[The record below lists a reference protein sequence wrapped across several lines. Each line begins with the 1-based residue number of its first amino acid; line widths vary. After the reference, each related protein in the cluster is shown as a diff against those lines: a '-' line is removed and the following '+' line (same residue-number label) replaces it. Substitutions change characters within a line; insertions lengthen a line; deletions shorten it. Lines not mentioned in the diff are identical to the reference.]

1 MSDTV
6 YDSSLTAKRIASR
19 KWILMASC
27 ILAAAADLF
36 VIAALAAGG
45 YNAAYF
51 IYPCILFALDALFT
65 VMAAFSNFRF
75 RYSVLWV
82 TVYLVLSA
90 VLMVCT
96 LFADMGVGG
105 SATIVTNAALISWAA
120 VHVLVLAAVLIS
132 AFYAAKL
139 KNLARSGAAAA
150 CFGLLLIAVCLY
162 AVFIFRSGFFGQG
175 FGGGVRTLAYTFN
188 EEENYYEVTGVLDG
202 RGDTVVVPETF
213 NGKEVGAIDC
223 AVLSADGVNAVRF
236 EGSADLL
243 FNNASALSAG
253 SSVALYA
260 DKEYIDDFR
269 TTFYSLSEGE
279 GGSGALNAANS
290 FRPQGLAE
298 GEIYVTFR
306 YSESSYDIA
315 EHKVFSTWFGKSGDT
330 FDLSSY
336 VSEFFYAAH
345 TDKTSAEDLHWG
357 FTEFGGYIMG
367 EPDGGSGS
375 IVGSVLTDSV
385 NGAEI
390 EFEKIYRVEI
400 GEDNDA
406 LYETDSD
413 YKQTS
418 VGGQTLSYRYVVPS
432 TADSLIGELPARQG
446 FAVTWEYQA
455 ESGREAL
462 PNDSLQELLGAR
474 AADGS
479 DVTVYPVWK
488 IEWASVSISAGGSF
502 SFVYG
507 ETVTLVADAAA
518 SAEGLVVTYSW
529 TALGETEAGSGSTYP
544 LGTPVP
550 SQSGAYGVE
559 VTFSSETLTS
569 LTATAYAEETIT
581 VGKKPIEFVW
591 SLPEDLV
598 YSGTEKAVS
607 AQPAEDQAVGSDRL
621 DGYTLSQT
629 QVFDAGDYTI
639 TLSLT
644 GETAEKYTVTAGSA
658 SRSFTVSPRAVSVSW
673 SNCEVVY
680 DGNGQRPAASASGV
694 GSDGALTVYVYADGW
709 NQTRTDAG
717 KYTARAVITDDNYT
731 LENPTHEFVISP
743 RTVTGISWSDGALTY
758 NGQLQYPEAVSV
770 TGAVAEDEAELL
782 GSFVYKITA
791 GDGVNAGEH
800 TVTASLP
807 EGGNYVFAEGL
818 GSHSYT
824 IDARPITVSEWGS
837 QPLYYNG
844 EQQYPAALRLSG
856 VVSGEEDDVLADIT
870 YSVTE
875 GDGVNAGTHTVTASL
890 PEGGNYVFAEGLGS
904 HSYTIDARPITVSE
918 WGSQPLYY
926 NGEQQYPAALRL
938 SGVVSGEEDDVL
950 ADITYS
956 VTEGDGVNAGT
967 HTVTASLPEGGNYV
981 FGSAQ
986 SHEYE
991 ISKFPVAT
999 IAWAE
1004 GQTFVY
1010 DGTERS
1016 IRVLTAGSVP
1026 DEFFDDLEYSGAAS
1040 DVGTHTMRVSLK
1052 EGSNFEI
1059 TAANVTCEYTI
1070 TPLGVSLVWQEN
1082 RNFTYDGSQKSLA
1095 VTGAEYASGGGAL
1108 SGTLWNELQG
1118 DLEYVGA
1125 AAEAGEH
1132 IMTASLGQGSNF
1144 TIEENASCTFTIAPK
1159 SVSLTWENGEE
1170 HEEFVYNG
1178 SPQAPRAVCGESGA
1192 TVFYEYFGEN
1202 GEKLDGAP
1210 SEAGAYTVRAYVSGN
1225 YTGSIEKTFSI
1236 VMPTEEGG
1244 EEQV

>member
-51 IYPCILFALDALFT
+51 ICPCILFALDALFT

-105 SATIVTNAALISWAA
+105 SETIVTNAALISWAA
-120 VHVLVLAAVLIS
+120 VHVLVLAAALIS

-139 KNLARSGAAAA
+139 KNLARSGAASA

-223 AVLSADGVNAVRF
+223 AVLSADGVSAVRF

-243 FNNASALSAG
+243 FNNASALSAD

-269 TTFYSLSEGE
+269 TAFYGLSEGE

-336 VSEFFYAAH
+336 VSEFSYAAH

-367 EPDGGSGS
+367 APDGGSGS

-406 LYETDSD
+406 LYEADSD

-432 TADSLIGELPARQG
+432 TSDSLIGELPARQG

-507 ETVTLVADAAA
+507 DTVTLVADAAA
-518 SAEGLVVTYSW
+518 SAEGLDVTYSW
-529 TALGETEAGSGSTYP
+529 TALGAAEAGSGSTYL

-559 VTFSSETLTS
+559 VTFSSEMLTS

-644 GETAEKYTVTAGSA
+644 GETAEKYTVAAGSG

-673 SNCEVVY
+673 SNYEVVY
-680 DGNGQRPAASASGV
+680 DGGGQRPAVSANGV

-717 KYTARAVITDDNYT
+717 TYTARAVITDDNYT

-743 RTVTGISWSDGALTY
+743 RTVTSISWSDGALTY

-782 GSFVYKITA
+782 GSFVYESTA
-791 GDGVNAGEH
+791 GGGVNAGEH

-807 EGGNYVFAEGL
+807 DGNYVLAEGL

-844 EQQYPAALRLSG
+844 EQQYPAALRLNG
-856 VVSGEEDDVLADIT
+856 AVSGEESGVLAGI
-870 YSVTE
+870 
-875 GDGVNAGTHTVTASL
+875 
-890 PEGGNYVFAEGLGS
+890 
-904 HSYTIDARPITVSE
+904 I
-918 WGSQPLYY
+918 
-926 NGEQQYPAALRL
+926 
-938 SGVVSGEEDDVL
+938 
-950 ADITYS
+950 YS

-1010 DGTERS
+1010 DGTEHG
-1016 IRVLTAGSVP
+1016 IQILDAGSVP

-1132 IMTASLGQGSNF
+1132 IMTASLVQGSNF
-1144 TIEENASCTFTIAPK
+1144 NIEENASCTFTIAPK
-1159 SVSLTWENGEE
+1159 TVSLTWESGDG
-1170 HEEFVYNG
+1170 HEELIYNG

-1192 TVFYEYFGEN
+1192 SVLYEYFDEN

-1210 SEAGAYTVRAYVSGN
+1210 SAAGEYTVRAYVSGN

>member
-51 IYPCILFALDALFT
+51 ICPCILFALDALFT

-105 SATIVTNAALISWAA
+105 SETIVTNAALISWAA

-223 AVLSADGVNAVRF
+223 AVLSADGVSAVRF
-236 EGSADLL
+236 EGSADLR

-269 TTFYSLSEGE
+269 TAFYSLSEGE

-336 VSEFFYAAH
+336 VSEFSYAAH

-462 PNDSLQELLGAR
+462 PNDSLEELLGAR

-488 IEWASVSISAGGSF
+488 IEWASVSISAGGNF

-507 ETVTLVADAAA
+507 DSVTLVADAAA
-518 SAEGLVVTYSW
+518 SAEGLDVTYSW
-529 TALGETEAGSGSTYP
+529 TALGATEAGSGSTYP

-581 VGKKPIEFVW
+581 VEKKPIEFVW

-658 SRSFTVSPRAVSVSW
+658 SRSFTVSPCDVSVSW

-680 DGNGQRPAASASGV
+680 DGSGQRPAASANGV

-782 GSFVYKITA
+782 SSFVYEITA

-837 QPLYYNG
+837 QTLYYNG
-844 EQQYPAALRLSG
+844 EQQYPVALRLSG
-856 VVSGEEDDVLADIT
+856 A
-870 YSVTE
+870 
-875 GDGVNAGTHTVTASL
+875 
-890 PEGGNYVFAEGLGS
+890 
-904 HSYTIDARPITVSE
+904 
-918 WGSQPLYY
+918 
-926 NGEQQYPAALRL
+926 
-938 SGVVSGEEDDVL
+938 VSGEEDDVL

-991 ISKFPVAT
+991 ISKYPVAT
-999 IAWAE
+999 IVWAE

-1016 IRVLTAGSVP
+1016 IRVLDAGSVP

-1118 DLEYVGA
+1118 DLGYSGA

-1132 IMTASLGQGSNF
+1132 TMTASLGQGSNF
-1144 TIEENASCTFTIAPK
+1144 NIEENASCTFTIAPK

-1178 SPQAPRAVCGESGA
+1178 SRQAPQAVCGESGA
-1192 TVFYEYFGEN
+1192 TVLYEYFGEN
-1202 GEKLDGAP
+1202 GEKLDGTP
-1210 SEAGAYTVRAYVSGN
+1210 SAAGEYTVRAYVSGN

>member
-51 IYPCILFALDALFT
+51 ICPCILFALDALFT

-105 SATIVTNAALISWAA
+105 SETIVTNAALISWAA

-223 AVLSADGVNAVRF
+223 AVLSADGVSAVRF

-269 TTFYSLSEGE
+269 TAFYSLSEGE

-336 VSEFFYAAH
+336 VSEFSYAAH

-357 FTEFGGYIMG
+357 FIEFGGYIMG

-488 IEWASVSISAGGSF
+488 IEWASVSISAGGNF

-507 ETVTLVADAAA
+507 DSVTLVADAAA
-518 SAEGLVVTYSW
+518 SAEGLDVTYSW

-639 TLSLT
+639 TLSFT
-644 GETAEKYTVTAGSA
+644 GETAEKYTVTAGSG

-673 SNCEVVY
+673 SNYEVVY
-680 DGNGQRPAASASGV
+680 NGGGQRPAASANGV

-717 KYTARAVITDDNYT
+717 TYTARAVITDDNYT

-782 GSFVYKITA
+782 GSFVYEITA
-791 GDGVNAGEH
+791 GGGVNAGE
-800 TVTASLP
+800 
-807 EGGNYVFAEGL
+807 
-818 GSHSYT
+818 
-824 IDARPITVSEWGS
+824 
-837 QPLYYNG
+837 
-844 EQQYPAALRLSG
+844 
-856 VVSGEEDDVLADIT
+856 
-870 YSVTE
+870 
-875 GDGVNAGTHTVTASL
+875 
-890 PEGGNYVFAEGLGS
+890 
-904 HSYTIDARPITVSE
+904 
-918 WGSQPLYY
+918 
-926 NGEQQYPAALRL
+926 
-938 SGVVSGEEDDVL
+938 
-950 ADITYS
+950 
-956 VTEGDGVNAGT
+956 

-999 IAWAE
+999 IVWAE

-1016 IRVLTAGSVP
+1016 IRVLDAGSVP

-1040 DVGTHTMRVSLK
+1040 DVGTHMMRVSLK

-1118 DLEYVGA
+1118 DLGYVGA

-1132 IMTASLGQGSNF
+1132 TMTASLGQGSNF

-1159 SVSLTWENGEE
+1159 SVSLTWENGEG

-1178 SPQAPRAVCGESGA
+1178 SPQAVCGESGA

-1210 SEAGAYTVRAYVSGN
+1210 SAAGEYTVRAYVSGN

-1236 VMPTEEGG
+1236 VMPTEEDG

>member
-51 IYPCILFALDALFT
+51 ICPCILFALDALFT

-105 SATIVTNAALISWAA
+105 SETIVTNAALISWAA

-223 AVLSADGVNAVRF
+223 AVLSADGVSAVRF

-269 TTFYSLSEGE
+269 TAFYSLSEGE

-336 VSEFFYAAH
+336 VSEFSYAAH

-462 PNDSLQELLGAR
+462 PNDSLEELLGAR

-507 ETVTLVADAAA
+507 DSVTLVADAAA
-518 SAEGLVVTYSW
+518 SAEGLDVTYSW
-529 TALGETEAGSGSTYP
+529 TALGATESGSGSTYP

-598 YSGTEKAVS
+598 YSGTEKTVS

-680 DGNGQRPAASASGV
+680 DGNGQRPAASANGV

-717 KYTARAVITDDNYT
+717 TYTARAVITDDNYT

-782 GSFVYKITA
+782 GSFVYESTA
-791 GDGVNAGEH
+791 GGGVNAGEH

-807 EGGNYVFAEGL
+807 DGNYVLAEGL

-844 EQQYPAALRLSG
+844 EQQYPAALRLNG
-856 VVSGEEDDVLADIT
+856 AVSGEESGVLAGI
-870 YSVTE
+870 
-875 GDGVNAGTHTVTASL
+875 
-890 PEGGNYVFAEGLGS
+890 
-904 HSYTIDARPITVSE
+904 I
-918 WGSQPLYY
+918 
-926 NGEQQYPAALRL
+926 
-938 SGVVSGEEDDVL
+938 
-950 ADITYS
+950 YS

-1010 DGTERS
+1010 DGTEHG
-1016 IRVLTAGSVP
+1016 IQILDAGSVP

-1132 IMTASLGQGSNF
+1132 IMTASLGQGRNF
-1144 TIEENASCTFTIAPK
+1144 NIEENASCTFTIAPK
-1159 SVSLTWENGEE
+1159 TVSLTWESGDG
-1170 HEEFVYNG
+1170 HEELIYNG

-1210 SEAGAYTVRAYVSGN
+1210 SAAGEYTVRAYVSGN

>member
-51 IYPCILFALDALFT
+51 ICPCILFALDALFT

-105 SATIVTNAALISWAA
+105 SETIVTNAALISWAA

-223 AVLSADGVNAVRF
+223 AVLSADGVSAVRF

-269 TTFYSLSEGE
+269 TAFYSLSEGE

-336 VSEFFYAAH
+336 VSEFSYAAH

-357 FTEFGGYIMG
+357 FIEFGGYIMG

-488 IEWASVSISAGGSF
+488 IEWASVSISAGGNF

-507 ETVTLVADAAA
+507 DSVTLVADAAA
-518 SAEGLVVTYSW
+518 SAEGLDVTYSW

-598 YSGTEKAVS
+598 YSGTEKTVS

-680 DGNGQRPAASASGV
+680 DGGGQRPAASANGV

-717 KYTARAVITDDNYT
+717 TYTARAVITDDNYT

-782 GSFVYKITA
+782 GSFVYKIT
-791 GDGVNAGEH
+791 
-800 TVTASLP
+800 
-807 EGGNYVFAEGL
+807 
-818 GSHSYT
+818 
-824 IDARPITVSEWGS
+824 
-837 QPLYYNG
+837 
-844 EQQYPAALRLSG
+844 
-856 VVSGEEDDVLADIT
+856 
-870 YSVTE
+870 
-875 GDGVNAGTHTVTASL
+875 
-890 PEGGNYVFAEGLGS
+890 
-904 HSYTIDARPITVSE
+904 
-918 WGSQPLYY
+918 
-926 NGEQQYPAALRL
+926 
-938 SGVVSGEEDDVL
+938 
-950 ADITYS
+950 
-956 VTEGDGVNAGT
+956 EGDGVNAGT

-999 IAWAE
+999 IVWAE

-1016 IRVLTAGSVP
+1016 IRVLDAGSVL

-1118 DLEYVGA
+1118 DLGYVGA

-1132 IMTASLGQGSNF
+1132 TMTASLGQGSNF
-1144 TIEENASCTFTIAPK
+1144 NIEENASCTFTIAPK
-1159 SVSLTWENGEE
+1159 SVSLTWENGEG

-1178 SPQAPRAVCGESGA
+1178 SPQAPQAVCGESGA
-1192 TVFYEYFGEN
+1192 TVLYKYFGEN

-1210 SEAGAYTVRAYVSGN
+1210 SAAGEYTVRAYVSGN

>member
-51 IYPCILFALDALFT
+51 ICPCILFALDALFT

-105 SATIVTNAALISWAA
+105 SETIVTNAALISWAA

-223 AVLSADGVNAVRF
+223 AVLSADGVSAVRF

-243 FNNASALSAG
+243 FNNASALSAD

-269 TTFYSLSEGE
+269 TAFYGLSEGE

-336 VSEFFYAAH
+336 VSEFSYAAH

-367 EPDGGSGS
+367 APDGGSGS

-406 LYETDSD
+406 LYETDPD

-462 PNDSLQELLGAR
+462 PNDSLEELLGAR

-507 ETVTLVADAAA
+507 DTVTLVADAAA
-518 SAEGLVVTYSW
+518 SAEGLDVTYSW
-529 TALGETEAGSGSTYP
+529 TALGATEAGSGSTYP

-782 GSFVYKITA
+782 SSFVYEITA
-791 GDGVNAGEH
+791 
-800 TVTASLP
+800 
-807 EGGNYVFAEGL
+807 
-818 GSHSYT
+818 
-824 IDARPITVSEWGS
+824 
-837 QPLYYNG
+837 
-844 EQQYPAALRLSG
+844 
-856 VVSGEEDDVLADIT
+856 
-870 YSVTE
+870 
-875 GDGVNAGTHTVTASL
+875 
-890 PEGGNYVFAEGLGS
+890 
-904 HSYTIDARPITVSE
+904 
-918 WGSQPLYY
+918 
-926 NGEQQYPAALRL
+926 
-938 SGVVSGEEDDVL
+938 
-950 ADITYS
+950 
-956 VTEGDGVNAGT
+956 GDGVNAGT

-999 IAWAE
+999 IVWAE

-1016 IRVLTAGSVP
+1016 IRILDAGSVP

-1118 DLEYVGA
+1118 DLGYVGA

-1132 IMTASLGQGSNF
+1132 TMTASLGQGSNF

-1159 SVSLTWENGEE
+1159 SVSLTWENGEG

-1178 SPQAPRAVCGESGA
+1178 SPQAPQAVCGESGA
-1192 TVFYEYFGEN
+1192 TVLYEYFGEN

-1210 SEAGAYTVRAYVSGN
+1210 SAAGEYIVRAYVSGN

-1244 EEQV
+1244 EEQI

>member
-51 IYPCILFALDALFT
+51 ICPCILFALDALFT

-105 SATIVTNAALISWAA
+105 SETIVTNAALISWAA

-223 AVLSADGVNAVRF
+223 AVLSADGVSAVRF

-269 TTFYSLSEGE
+269 TAFYSLSEGE

-336 VSEFFYAAH
+336 VSEFSYAAH

-357 FTEFGGYIMG
+357 FIEFGGYIMG

-488 IEWASVSISAGGSF
+488 IEWASVSISAGGNF

-507 ETVTLVADAAA
+507 DSVTLVADAAA
-518 SAEGLVVTYSW
+518 SAEGLDVTYSW
-529 TALGETEAGSGSTYP
+529 TALGATEAGSGSTYP

-598 YSGTEKAVS
+598 YSGTEKTVS

-658 SRSFTVSPRAVSVSW
+658 SRSFTVSPCAVSVSW

-680 DGNGQRPAASASGV
+680 DGGGQRPAASANGV

-717 KYTARAVITDDNYT
+717 TYTARAVITDDNYT

-791 GDGVNAGEH
+791 GGGVNVGE
-800 TVTASLP
+800 
-807 EGGNYVFAEGL
+807 
-818 GSHSYT
+818 
-824 IDARPITVSEWGS
+824 
-837 QPLYYNG
+837 
-844 EQQYPAALRLSG
+844 
-856 VVSGEEDDVLADIT
+856 
-870 YSVTE
+870 
-875 GDGVNAGTHTVTASL
+875 
-890 PEGGNYVFAEGLGS
+890 
-904 HSYTIDARPITVSE
+904 
-918 WGSQPLYY
+918 
-926 NGEQQYPAALRL
+926 
-938 SGVVSGEEDDVL
+938 
-950 ADITYS
+950 
-956 VTEGDGVNAGT
+956 

-999 IAWAE
+999 IVWAE

-1016 IRVLTAGSVP
+1016 IRVLDAGSVL

-1144 TIEENASCTFTIAPK
+1144 NIEENASCTFTIAPK
-1159 SVSLTWENGEE
+1159 TVSLTWESGDG
-1170 HEEFVYNG
+1170 HEELIYNG

-1192 TVFYEYFGEN
+1192 SVLYEYFGEN

-1210 SEAGAYTVRAYVSGN
+1210 SAAGEYTVRAYVSGN